1 LVAQTLIGTAPR
13 LAVVPGLAII
23 IAVTR
28 FTLLGDGLARASRR
42 ESIDERLAFDRVGI
56 RYGAHGRCQELSLN
70 LAPGE
75 AVALIGGTGSG
86 KSSASL
92 RRSACSTPV
101 PRSKEPCA
109 AKGAW
114 R

>member
-1 LVAQTLIGTAPR
+1 LPTQTLIGTAPR

-28 FTLLGDGLARASRR
+28 FTLLGDGLARASRGR

-56 RYGAHGRCQELSLN
+56 RYGAHGRCQELRWN

-86 KSSASL
+86 KSSAS